1 MKKED
6 FCVIFDWFSFTA
18 KGYQLPEF
26 LDFCGLSDVDFVDC
40 QGHYGYKR
48 AKFYNGIWV
57 LYDGSDGSEG
67 PFAEDM
73 GICLELTGQGCRE
86 FESLEN
92 QDLETFINFVA
103 VCEQN
108 DEKNFNITRLDVA
121 FDDIDKE
128 GNGLLDIDKI
138 ESVLLE
144 PVPKQDKLFV
154 SKFKK
159 VSGSWTLDLVSEK
172 DFLYPAKTLYFGS
185 EKSEVRFRI
194 YDKAQER
201 GGLGYHWIRF
211 EMQLR
216 RERAFNFLVSELV
229 LGERFCGVIN
239 NYLRFVEPSATD
251 SNKWRWKNAE
261 WWNEFLCTLEKI
273 SLFTK
278 KDAEYNLGRVENY
291 IEHYAG
297 NCIDVLIQCVGLSAF
312 LDLIRER
319 KSELNSKQEQLISEY
334 KLHQQKRLNE
344 LYEQNPHFINF

>member
-57 LYDGSDGSEG
+57 LFDGSDGSES
-67 PFAEDM
+67 PFSEDM

-86 FESLEN
+86 YETLEN
-92 QDLETFINFVA
+92 HDLETFINFVA

-108 DEKNFNITRLDVA
+108 DEKNYNITRLDVA

-138 ESVLLE
+138 DNIARCDDGGV
-144 PVPKQDKLFV
+144 FV
-154 SKFKK
+154 TKFRQCG
-159 VSGSWTLDLVSEK
+159 GSWVRKLGETKEK
-172 DFLYPAKTLYFGS
+172 GFEHPAKTVYFGS
-185 EKSEVRFRI
+185 AKSEVRFRI

-201 GGLGYHWIRF
+201 GGLGYHWVRF

-273 SLFTK
+273 SIFTK
-278 KDAEYNLGRVENY
+278 KDADYNLGRVENY

-319 KSELNSKQEQLISEY
+319 KSEFNSKQEQLVTEY
-334 KLHQQKRLNE
+334 KQLQQKRLNE
-344 LYEQNPHFINF
+344 LYEHNPHFINW